1 MHATPPRLLLADHAV
16 RSSATVKTAGGD
28 KVDFQLYD
36 VSKFAEMLQAGSPTC
51 LEALFPDRSGPA
63 SSLGYLYESPQW
75 LELKR
80 VRDQLVTPH
89 ALRRLVGYLDG
100 QLRQLRKKKGKNWQQ
115 QQKQRQSADGAGPEE
130 PVPAEFWRLLALLDS
145 LLLDGAQE
153 TTSHRDAPPVAAA
166 ASGSAVEAQ
175 AALAALAAKCELV
188 AEDRPGT
195 DDAVHLTLHHWV
207 VNVRSTLLQ

>member
-1 MHATPPRLLLADHAV
+1 MDC
-16 RSSATVKTAGGD
+16 
-28 KVDFQLYD
+28 QLYD

-63 SSLGYLYESPQW
+63 SSSSLSYLYESPQW

-100 QLRQLRKKKGKNWQQ
+100 QLRQLRKKKGKNWQR
-115 QQKQRQSADGAGPEE
+115 QKQKPQSADVAGPEE

-145 LLLDGAQE
+145 LLLDARE
-153 TTSHRDAPPVAAA
+153 TSCDAPPVAAA
-166 ASGSAVEAQ
+166 ASGSPADAQ
-175 AALAALAAKCELV
+175 AALSVLAAKCELV
-188 AEDRPGT
+188 EDRPGT
-195 DDAVHLTLHHWV
+195 DDAVNLTLHHWV
-207 VNVRSTLLQ
+207 VNVRSTLL

>member
-16 RSSATVKTAGGD
+16 RSGSTVKTAGGGD
-28 KVDFQLYD
+28 KVDCQLYD

-115 QQKQRQSADGAGPEE
+115 QQKPKQRQSADGAGPEE

-153 TTSHRDAPPVAAA
+153 TTSRAPPVA
-166 ASGSAVEAQ
+166 SGSAAEAQ

-188 AEDRPGT
+188 AAEDQPGT